1 MVNKK
6 SKLGIGLLLGAIG
19 GALAGLFLAPQS
31 GKATQKDAK
40 KLYEKLKKN
49 LTKEKLEKKVK
60 AIFGKVTKETQATYL
75 KARGMLID
83 TAAEFGE
90 RLNSVDKKKYQKIVD
105 DLVSNVEKTSKY
117 SAKTLKKLN
126 KELVKDWQSITK
138 SS

>member
-1 MVNKK
+1 MVDKK
-6 SKLGIGLLLGAIG
+6 GKFGLGLLVGAVG

-31 GKATQKDAK
+31 GKETQKDAK

-83 TAAEFGE
+83 AAVGIGD
-90 RLNSVDKKKYQKIVD
+90 RLDSVDKKKYQKIVN

-117 SAKTLKKLN
+117 SAATLKKLN
-126 KELVKDWQSITK
+126 RELVKDWQSITK